1 MLSNEHA
8 RIFVCNIMIGKSWKL
23 RGVKEHYGSK

>member
-1 MLSNEHA
+1 MNEHA